1 MGTAYGMEQWL
12 GERDHHGA
20 AASAPS
26 NPAKPGP
33 GWLPRW
39 LKPGGTGGERA

>member
-12 GERDHHGA
+12 GERNLHGA

-33 GWLPRW
+33 GWLQRW